1 MEWRDTGFARAYRG
15 RQLAHPRRDL
25 RCRKI
30 MERQAG
36 LGRSLED
43 VLDSLT
49 PPESDPSPPQ
59 RALFEPEDLEQQLDQ
74 LMGDIRD
81 LRERVQHLV
90 GMVPDDA
97 VLERNDSKAVKSED
111 KKKKKKRKKKKRKA
125 EQKALE
131 HHAERNGSVSRKTNA
146 PKPRRS

>member
-1 MEWRDTGFARAYRG
+1 
-15 RQLAHPRRDL
+15 
-25 RCRKI
+25 

-49 PPESDPSPPQ
+49 PSEPEPSPPS
-59 RALFEPEDLEQQLDQ
+59 RSLFEPEDLEQQLDQ
-74 LMGDIRD
+74 LMVDIRD

-90 GMVPDDA
+90 SLVPDDA
-97 VLERNDSKAVKSED
+97 VLGADRAKTAKPGGKKSKQ
-111 KKKKKKRKKKKRKA
+111 KKKKKKQEAERKS
-125 EQKALE
+125 LE

-146 PKPRRS
+146 PNPRRS

>member
-1 MEWRDTGFARAYRG
+1 
-15 RQLAHPRRDL
+15 
-25 RCRKI
+25 

-43 VLDSLT
+43 VLDSFT
-49 PPESDPSPPQ
+49 PIEPEPSQPE

-90 GMVPDDA
+90 GMVPDGA
-97 VLERNDSKAVKSED
+97 VLDDDAAKDKKPKDEKPKDKKPKD
-111 KKKKKKRKKKKRKA
+111 KKKSKKKHGKK
-125 EQKALE
+125 
-131 HHAERNGSVSRKTNA
+131 
-146 PKPRRS
+146 

>member
-1 MEWRDTGFARAYRG
+1 
-15 RQLAHPRRDL
+15 
-25 RCRKI
+25 

-49 PPESDPSPPQ
+49 PAGHEPQ
-59 RALFEPEDLEQQLDQ
+59 LPGRVLFEPEDLEQQLDQ

-90 GMVPDDA
+90 GLIPNPV
-97 VLERNDSKAVKSED
+97 VLEPVRPLTDEPPTSISPADADADKHE
-111 KKKKKKRKKKKRKA
+111 KKKKKHKNKKHKSKKKKDKA
-125 EQKALE
+125 KDEQKKDEQKKDAVQAPLPTL
-131 HHAERNGSVSRKTNA
+131 RGVSGA
-146 PKPRRS
+146 

>member
-1 MEWRDTGFARAYRG
+1 
-15 RQLAHPRRDL
+15 
-25 RCRKI
+25 

-49 PPESDPSPPQ
+49 PTESEPSSPE

-90 GMVPDDA
+90 GMVPDGA
-97 VLERNDSKAVKSED
+97 VLDPSAGKVTKLKG
-111 KKKKKKRKKKKRKA
+111 KKKKSKKKKSEA
-125 EQKALE
+125 KALE
-131 HHAERNGSVSRKTNA
+131 HHAGRNGSVSRKTNE
-146 PKPRRS
+146 PKPRR

>member
-1 MEWRDTGFARAYRG
+1 VGDDSRVPA
-15 RQLAHPRRDL
+15 RDL
-25 RCRKI
+25 RCRKT

-43 VLDSLT
+43 VLDSFT
-49 PPESDPSPPQ
+49 PNEPEPSPPE

-90 GMVPDDA
+90 GMVPDGV
-97 VLERNDSKAVKSED
+97 VLDDEAARQAKAKAKA
-111 KKKKKKRKKKKRKA
+111 KKKKAKNKKKAKKNKQS
-125 EQKALE
+125 EE
-131 HHAERNGSVSRKTNA
+131 HHAESDGSVLRKTKGPN
-146 PKPRRS
+146 PGRS

>member
-1 MEWRDTGFARAYRG
+1 
-15 RQLAHPRRDL
+15 
-25 RCRKI
+25 

-43 VLDSLT
+43 VLESFT
-49 PPESDPSPPQ
+49 PIEPEPSQPE

-90 GMVPDDA
+90 GMVPDGVVPDRDPA
-97 VLERNDSKAVKSED
+97 EHASSNGTGKKHKKHKNKG
-111 KKKKKKRKKKKRKA
+111 KKKGKSKSKKKT
-125 EQKALE
+125 EDE
-131 HHAERNGSVSRKTNA
+131 
-146 PKPRRS
+146 

>member
-1 MEWRDTGFARAYRG
+1 
-15 RQLAHPRRDL
+15 
-25 RCRKI
+25 

-43 VLDSLT
+43 VLDSMT
-49 PPESDPSPPQ
+49 PVVAEPTSTG

-90 GMVPDDA
+90 GMVSDDA
-97 VLERNDSKAVKSED
+97 MIDTKTTKKTNKSKKT
-111 KKKKKKRKKKKRKA
+111 KKAKKAKKTKN
-125 EQKALE
+125 EE
-131 HHAERNGSVSRKTNA
+131 HAASRRGSASRKS
-146 PKPRRS
+146 K